1 MSLNIVILA
10 AGQGKRMYSACPKVL
25 HPLAGK
31 PLLRHVLETA
41 RQLHPARLAVVY
53 GHGGDAV
60 RQAFSSD
67 TDILWALQ
75 SEQRGTGHALA
86 QALPLLD
93 ATLPTL
99 TLYGDVP
106 LVEKTT
112 LERLLLQSG
121 EDMGLLTV
129 DLDHPQGYGRV
140 VRDEQGRVRGIVEE
154 RDATDAERAITE
166 INTGILLLPRGVLGG
181 WLAGLKN
188 ENAQGEYY
196 LTDVVAR
203 AASGGMT
210 IHTTH
215 PAAAWEVEGVNDQRQ
230 LAALERV
237 HQRRSADRLLLQ
249 GVSLADPSRVDIRGH
264 LVCGRGVR
272 IDVGCVFGG
281 EVHLEDGVAI
291 GPYCVINDARI
302 AAGARLAAFTHI
314 DGASVGANGVVGPYA
329 RLRPGTELAAG
340 AHVGNFVE
348 IKNSRIGSDSKAN
361 HLTYIGD
368 ADIGARVNVGAGVI
382 TCNYDGANKFRTC
395 IEDDAFIGSGSQ
407 LVAPVQ
413 VGKGATI
420 GAGTTLT
427 RDAPANAL
435 AISRVRQNIIADW
448 KRPSKKDTQ

>member
-41 RQLHPARLAVVY
+41 RQLRPARLAVVY

-60 RQAFSSD
+60 RQAFPD
-67 TDILWALQ
+67 ADILWALQ
-75 SEQRGTGHALA
+75 SEQLGTGHALA

-93 ATLPTL
+93 ASLPTL
-99 TLYGDVP
+99 VLYGDVP

-112 LERLLLQSG
+112 LERLLRQSG
-121 EDMGLLTV
+121 EGMGLLTV
-129 DLDHPQGYGRV
+129 NLARPQGYGRI
-140 VRDEQGRVRGIVEE
+140 VRDAQGNVRGIVEE
-154 RDATDAERAITE
+154 KDATDAERGITE
-166 INTGILLLPRGVLGG
+166 INTGILLLPKAAPGK

-196 LTDVVAR
+196 LTDVAAR
-203 AASGGMT
+203 AASDGVSINT
-210 IHTTH
+210 AH
-215 PAAAWEVEGVNDQRQ
+215 PDAAWEVEGVNDKRQ

-237 HQRRSADRLLLQ
+237 CQSRLAERLMLQ
-249 GVSLADPSRVDIRGH
+249 GVHLADPARIDIRGR
-264 LVCGRGVR
+264 LVCGRDVY
-272 IDVGCVFGG
+272 IDVGCVFSG
-281 EVHLEDGVAI
+281 EVHLEDVVEI
-291 GPYCVINDARI
+291 GPYCVLHDARI

-329 RLRPGTELAAG
+329 RLRPGTELAVG

-348 IKNSRIGSDSKAN
+348 VKNSRIGADSKAN

-368 ADIGARVNVGAGVI
+368 AEIGARVNVGAGVI
-382 TCNYDGANKFRTC
+382 TCNYDGANKFRTN
-395 IEDDAFIGSGSQ
+395 IEDDVFVGSGSQ
-407 LVAPVQ
+407 LVAPVR

-427 RDAPANAL
+427 RDAPADAL
-435 AISRVRQNIIADW
+435 TVSRARPNVIAGW
-448 KRPSKKDTQ
+448 KRPVKKSAK

>member
-10 AGQGKRMYSACPKVL
+10 AGQGKRMYSACPKAL

-53 GHGGDAV
+53 GYGGDVV

-112 LERLLLQSG
+112 LERLLRQSG

-237 HQRRSADRLLLQ
+237 HQRRSADRLCYRACRLPIRRASIFA
-249 GVSLADPSRVDIRGH
+249 GISFAAGMSASTWAASLAAK
-264 LVCGRGVR
+264 C
-272 IDVGCVFGG
+272 
-281 EVHLEDGVAI
+281 
-291 GPYCVINDARI
+291 
-302 AAGARLAAFTHI
+302 T
-314 DGASVGANGVVGPYA
+314 
-329 RLRPGTELAAG
+329 
-340 AHVGNFVE
+340 
-348 IKNSRIGSDSKAN
+348 
-361 HLTYIGD
+361 
-368 ADIGARVNVGAGVI
+368 
-382 TCNYDGANKFRTC
+382 
-395 IEDDAFIGSGSQ
+395 
-407 LVAPVQ
+407 
-413 VGKGATI
+413 
-420 GAGTTLT
+420 
-427 RDAPANAL
+427 
-435 AISRVRQNIIADW
+435 W
-448 KRPSKKDTQ
+448 KTA